1 MINLS
6 IFWHF
11 FILGLF
17 SFGGPIAHIGY
28 FRKKFVEELNW
39 LSDEE
44 FSKVVALSQFL
55 PGPSSSQVGF
65 TIGLKKGGIIGAI
78 FAFIAFTTP
87 SFLLLYLAATFQNI
101 YDNNTIIYAL
111 MSGLKL
117 FAVVIVADATF
128 SMFNSLCKTTLSKII
143 FVFATLFLVFNQTF
157 FAQIIVLLVSGL
169 VALLFIKE
177 KNMNKIKYEKPYILP
192 LLIFFI
198 LLIFLPFF
206 ANQEK
211 LLNLFNSFYQIGSL
225 VFGGGHVVLPLI
237 KSNINIDENSFLVAY
252 SLAQAVSGPMFT
264 IASYIGVVAFEES
277 PFLGAVV
284 ATLAI
289 FLPGFLLILSF
300 YKSFESYS
308 KNPVISKIVMGIN
321 ASVVAILFS
330 VLITIVVPSGVLNI
344 YDLIFAI
351 LGFLVIRR
359 FKISVLLLI
368 LFYCGYGILRSLY
381 V

>member
-1 MINLS
+1 MMINIS

-28 FRKKFVEELNW
+28 FRKKFVEELKW
-39 LSDEE
+39 LNDEE
-44 FSKVVALSQFL
+44 FSKIVALSQFL

-78 FAFIAFTTP
+78 FAFIAFTFP

-101 YDNNTIIYAL
+101 YENSTIIYAL

-117 FAVVIVADATF
+117 FAVIIVADATY
-128 SMFNSLCKTTLSKII
+128 SMFKTLCKTNLSKII
-143 FVFATLFLVFNQTF
+143 FVFATLFLIFYQSF
-157 FAQIIVLLVSGL
+157 FAQIMVLVASGL
-169 VALLFIKE
+169 FAFLFIKE
-177 KNMNKIKYEKPYILP
+177 KDSNKIKYEKPYILP
-192 LLIFFI
+192 LFIFFL

-206 ANQEK
+206 ANQDK
-211 LLNLFNSFYQIGSL
+211 LLSLFNSFYQVGSL

-252 SLAQAVSGPMFT
+252 SLAQAVPGPMFT

-289 FLPGFLLILSF
+289 FLPGFLLISF
-300 YKSFESYS
+300 
-308 KNPVISKIVMGIN
+308 
-321 ASVVAILFS
+321 L
-330 VLITIVVPSGVLNI
+330 
-344 YDLIFAI
+344 
-351 LGFLVIRR
+351 
-359 FKISVLLLI
+359 
-368 LFYCGYGILRSLY
+368 
-381 V
+381 

>member
-1 MINLS
+1 MINIS

-28 FRKKFVEELNW
+28 FRKRFVEELKW

-44 FSKVVALSQFL
+44 FSRIVALSQFL

-65 TIGLKKGGIIGAI
+65 TIGLKKGGIIGATL
-78 FAFIAFTTP
+78 AFIAFTTP

-101 YDNNTIIYAL
+101 YENNSVIYAL

-128 SMFNSLCKTTLSKII
+128 SMFKTLCKTTISKII
-143 FVFATLFLVFNQTF
+143 FVFATLFLIFNQSF
-157 FAQIIVLLVSGL
+157 LSQILVLVVSGC
-169 VALLFIKE
+169 VALFFIKE
-177 KNMNKIKYEKPYILP
+177 ENTNKIRYERPYVLP
-192 LLIFFI
+192 LFIFFI

-206 ANQEK
+206 ANQDK
-211 LLNLFNSFYQIGSL
+211 LLSLFNSFYQVGSL

-252 SLAQAVSGPMFT
+252 SLAQAVPGPMFT

-284 ATLAI
+284 ATIAI
-289 FLPGFLLILSF
+289 FLPGFLLIL
-300 YKSFESYS
+300 
-308 KNPVISKIVMGIN
+308 
-321 ASVVAILFS
+321 
-330 VLITIVVPSGVLNI
+330 
-344 YDLIFAI
+344 
-351 LGFLVIRR
+351 
-359 FKISVLLLI
+359 
-368 LFYCGYGILRSLY
+368 FYCGYGFMRSLY